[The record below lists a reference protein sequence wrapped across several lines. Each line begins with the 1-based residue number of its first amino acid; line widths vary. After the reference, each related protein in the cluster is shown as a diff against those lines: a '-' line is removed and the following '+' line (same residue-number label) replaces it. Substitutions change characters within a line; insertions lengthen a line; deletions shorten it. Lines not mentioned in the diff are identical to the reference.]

1 MKSNYSRQI
10 SLMCPTCGSRD
21 FSFDN
26 GVPEESRSYV
36 CTGCELEF
44 SYQEIY
50 DSNQEIISRAI
61 DETKREIMSDVKKK
75 FKRMFK

>member
-1 MKSNYSRQI
+1 
-10 SLMCPTCGSRD
+10 MCPTCGSKE
-21 FSFDN
+21 FSFD
-26 GVPEESRSYV
+26 GSIPEENRSYL
-36 CTGCELEF
+36 CTACELEF

-61 DETKREIMSDVKKK
+61 DDTKREIISDMKKK